1 MATQEDLGRRYVW
14 HECTTIKEKPEKF
27 VWAVKLIYYI
37 ALLIT
42 WPLSLAKN
50 EPYICGCSY
59 RHSAST
65 FSHHA
70 QHHCL
75 PMLTLAEHFTI
86 SKLCMTTKWLY
97 VACHIPT
104 LFWYCP
110 ALHCILRTVQVAQ
123 VQVQF
128 SSLLIKCSHIQYAAY
143 NIHS

>member
-1 MATQEDLGRRYVW
+1 MSWEWWLGGNSRRPRKKVRMTCMYYNQGETWNICLSHVLLHYMASFPCQEWTL
-14 HECTTIKEKPEKF
+14 
-27 VWAVKLIYYI
+27 
-37 ALLIT
+37 
-42 WPLSLAKN
+42 
-50 EPYICGCSY
+50 CGCSY

-75 PMLTLAEHFTI
+75 PMLALAEHFTI

-110 ALHCILRTVQVAQ
+110 ALYCVLRTMHVAR
-123 VQVQF
+123 VQVQC
-128 SSLLIKCSHIQYAAY
+128 SSLLIKCSHTQCATY